1 MFILKVSN
9 VLFLAT
15 IITTFIDLGVQA
27 FLRANRLNVI
37 INTSRLSFIPNY
49 INKNRVLRANRVYS
63 SLNSEELSGSDS
75 NGVYTDLDSTGI
87 ISTDISNNIFI
98 DEFKSTSSGDLT
110 EITGNIG
117 QGLPVPDR
125 SDSDVNKDGK
135 EVLVFSD
142 FTDLYKNL
150 QNFNSSSKSSSD
162 RANDTQDITI
172 NTLDESTFY
181 PVKYSDPLD
190 DNTPGPIAHTL
201 ARRKYVKKL
210 FKKLPQ
216 IVDTS
221 LFLVRSKAYVKG
233 RIGSKCDLSV
243 FDSNRVSTKPV
254 SPIETKKGRRSKS
267 HRSRSHLE
275 ESLDGPDEM
284 PFASIGTVLP
294 GVFTGLHTLKHTK
307 KRIIRELKVKL
318 DLYVKTLSSQLK
330 NVIHFYKQLVK
341 YIHPFQ
347 YNLFRTTIHDL
358 YSSGESKV
366 SFDDILDQLGDAKKR
381 LVSRGNEINSQLNST
396 GNGGNGIT
404 RCREAF
410 DFVKVNI
417 FQLDALYSSFQ
428 SLYDQYSEYYRVL
441 AKLPVIDI
449 EKPIVAIIGHV
460 NIGKTTLYNR
470 ISELAMSLNS
480 SSTPNDSGT
489 PSMGAGEVGTSLGLM
504 WSNLK
509 NPNKQKAKVADYKFT
524 TRGINK
530 CTLTYGLNNFIYE
543 GQLIDTPGLL
553 WRKGHTN
560 FNPYE
565 RLTYSVLKDLPCGVL
580 FCFDTSSSLDEQ
592 INLYTTL
599 RNRFP
604 RRPWL
609 NVVVKG
615 DEQLSELVGFFFKI
629 NKYLGG

>member
-1 MFILKVSN
+1 MSILEAGN
-9 VLFLAT
+9 VLFLA
-15 IITTFIDLGVQA
+15 IIISTFTHLGGQA
-27 FLRANRLNVI
+27 FLGGDRLNVI
-37 INTSRLSFIPNY
+37 LNVSRLSFIPNY
-49 INKNRVLRANRVYS
+49 TNGNRVLRGNRVYS
-63 SLNSEELSGSDS
+63 FRNSDESSRSDS
-75 NGVYTDLDSTGI
+75 NGVYTDLDNTGVS
-87 ISTDISNNIFI
+87 STDISSNGFI
-98 DEFKSTSSGDLT
+98 DEIKPTSSDHLT
-110 EITGNIG
+110 EIAENIG
-117 QGLPVPDR
+117 QELSV
-125 SDSDVNKDGK
+125 SDGTDSHVNKDGN

-150 QNFNSSSKSSSD
+150 HNLNSLSESTSD
-162 RANDTQDITI
+162 SATDTHDSTI
-172 NTLDESTFY
+172 ETLDETTFY
-181 PVKYSDPLD
+181 PIEYSDPLD
-190 DNTPGPIAHTL
+190 HNTPDPIMHTL

-210 FKKLPQ
+210 FKRLPQ

-221 LFLVRSKAYVKG
+221 QFLVRSKAYVKG

-254 SPIETKKGRRSKS
+254 LPMETKKGKRNKS
-267 HRSRSHLE
+267 HRLRSHLE
-275 ESLDGPDEM
+275 ESLDGPDQT
-284 PFASIGTVLP
+284 PFASVGTVLP

-330 NVIHFYKQLVK
+330 NVIQFYKQLVK

-366 SFDDILDQLGDAKKR
+366 SFDEILDQLAEAKKR

-396 GNGGNGIT
+396 GSGGNSIT

-417 FQLDALYSSFQ
+417 FQLDALYNSFQ
-428 SLYDQYSEYYRVL
+428 SLYDQYAEYYRVL
-441 AKLPVIDI
+441 SKLPVIDI

-470 ISELAMSLNS
+470 ISESAMSLNS
-480 SSTPNDSGT
+480 SSIANDSHTQSTGT
-489 PSMGAGEVGTSLGLM
+489 DEVGTSLGLM
-504 WSNLK
+504 WSNVK
-509 NPNKQKAKVADYKFT
+509 STNKQKAKVADYKFT

-553 WRKGHTN
+553 WREGHTN

-580 FCFDTSSSLDEQ
+580 FCFDTSNSLEEQ

-599 RNRFP
+599 RTRFP
-604 RRPWL
+604 HRPWL

-615 DEQLSELVGFFFKI
+615 DQELNDPVNFFLKI
-629 NKYLGG
+629 NI

>member
-1 MFILKVSN
+1 MFILKATN
-9 VLFLAT
+9 VLFLAA
-15 IITTFIDLGVQA
+15 IISTLYNLGVQA
-27 FLRANRLNVI
+27 FLRRGRLNGM
-37 INTSRLSFIPNY
+37 INVSGLSFIPNY
-49 INKNRVLRANRVYS
+49 TNKNSFLR
-63 SLNSEELSGSDS
+63 S
-75 NGVYTDLDSTGI
+75 NGVYSSRNPEQLSDSDLNGVYRDFHSTGVS
-87 ISTDISNNIFI
+87 STDIANNGFM
-98 DEFKSTSSGDLT
+98 DDFKSTSSDNLT
-110 EITGNIG
+110 DIAGNVG
-117 QGLPVPDR
+117 QRQPVPDG
-125 SDSDVNKDGK
+125 SDGDVAREGK

-150 QNFNSSSKSSSD
+150 HNSNSSLKQISD
-162 RANDTQDITI
+162 SATDTQNSTI
-172 NTLDESTFY
+172 DTRDESTFY
-181 PVKYSDPLD
+181 PIEYTDPLEHNAPD
-190 DNTPGPIAHTL
+190 AVTHTL
-201 ARRKYVKKL
+201 ARRKYEKRL

-243 FDSNRVSTKPV
+243 FDSNR
-254 SPIETKKGRRSKS
+254 
-267 HRSRSHLE
+267 
-275 ESLDGPDEM
+275 ESLDGPDQK

-330 NVIHFYKQLVK
+330 NVIEFYKQLVK

-358 YSSGESKV
+358 YATGESKV
-366 SFDDILDQLGDAKKR
+366 AFDDILERMGEAKKR
-381 LVSRGNEINSQLNST
+381 LVSRGKEINRQLNST
-396 GNGGNGIT
+396 GGGNSSIK

-441 AKLPVIDI
+441 AKLPVVDI

-470 ISELAMSLNS
+470 ISESAMN
-480 SSTPNDSGT
+480 SGT
-489 PSMGAGEVGTSLGLM
+489 HLTGTGEVGTSLGLM

-509 NPNKQKAKVADYKFT
+509 ATNKQKAKVADYKFT

-530 CTLTYGLNNFIYE
+530 CTLTYGLNNFMYE

-553 WRKGHTN
+553 WREGHTN

-565 RLTYSVLKDLPCGVL
+565 RLTYSVLKDLPSGVL
-580 FCFDTSSSLDEQ
+580 FCFDTSNSLDEQ
-592 INLYTTL
+592 ISLYTSL

-615 DEQLSELVGFFFKI
+615 NQELSGLVRFCE
-629 NKYLGG
+629 NDKYVGG

>member
-1 MFILKVSN
+1 MFILKATN
-9 VLFLAT
+9 VLFLAA
-15 IITTFIDLGVQA
+15 IISTLYNLGVQA
-27 FLRANRLNVI
+27 FLRRGRLNGM
-37 INTSRLSFIPNY
+37 INVSGLSFIPNY
-49 INKNRVLRANRVYS
+49 TNKNSFLR
-63 SLNSEELSGSDS
+63 S
-75 NGVYTDLDSTGI
+75 NGVYSSRNPEQLSDSDLNGVYRDFHSTGVS
-87 ISTDISNNIFI
+87 STDIANNGFM
-98 DEFKSTSSGDLT
+98 DDFKSTSSDNLT
-110 EITGNIG
+110 DIAGNVG
-117 QGLPVPDR
+117 QRQPVPDG
-125 SDSDVNKDGK
+125 SDGDVAREGK

-150 QNFNSSSKSSSD
+150 HNSNSSLKQISD
-162 RANDTQDITI
+162 SATDTQNSTI
-172 NTLDESTFY
+172 DTRDESTFY
-181 PVKYSDPLD
+181 PIEYTDPLEHNAPD
-190 DNTPGPIAHTL
+190 AVTHTL
-201 ARRKYVKKL
+201 ARRKYEKRL

-243 FDSNRVSTKPV
+243 FDSNRVSTKPML
-254 SPIETKKGRRSKS
+254 PIETKRGNRNKS
-267 HRSRSHLE
+267 HRSRSDLK
-275 ESLDGPDEM
+275 ESLDGPDQK

-330 NVIHFYKQLVK
+330 NVIEFYKQLVK

-347 YNLFRTTIHDL
+347 YNLFRTTIYDL
-358 YSSGESKV
+358 YATGESKV
-366 SFDDILDQLGDAKKR
+366 AFDDILERMGEAKKR
-381 LVSRGNEINSQLNST
+381 LVSRGKEINRQLNST
-396 GNGGNGIT
+396 GGGNSSIK

-441 AKLPVIDI
+441 AKLPVVDI

-470 ISELAMSLNS
+470 ISESAMSVS
-480 SSTPNDSGT
+480 TSSTASGKSQLKT
-489 PSMGAGEVGTSLGLM
+489 PDIDHITRFWDTLNGYRR
-504 WSNLK
+504 
-509 NPNKQKAKVADYKFT
+509 DYKFT

-530 CTLTYGLNNFIYE
+530 CTLTYGLNNFMYE

-553 WRKGHTN
+553 WREGHTN

-565 RLTYSVLKDLPCGVL
+565 RLTYSVLKDLPSGVL
-580 FCFDTSSSLDEQ
+580 FCFDTSNSLDEQ
-592 INLYTTL
+592 ISLYTSL

-615 DEQLSELVGFFFKI
+615 NQELSGLVRFCE
-629 NKYLGG
+629 NYKYVGG